1 MAEVSSDSFWPI
13 LLKKSWRIGSTT
25 LSLKSVR
32 FTRCKLSSQG
42 SRIAVN
48 RSSSTTYA

>member
-13 LLKKSWRIGSTT
+13 LLKKSWQMGSII

-32 FTRCKLSSQG
+32 FTRCKPSWQG
-42 SRIAVN
+42 KRIAVK
-48 RSSSTTYA
+48 RSSPTTYV